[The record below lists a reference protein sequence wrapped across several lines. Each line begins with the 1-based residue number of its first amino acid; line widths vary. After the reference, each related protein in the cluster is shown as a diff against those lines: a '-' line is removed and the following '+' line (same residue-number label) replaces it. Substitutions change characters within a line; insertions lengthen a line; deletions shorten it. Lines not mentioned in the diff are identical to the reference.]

1 MAPRTFARDT
11 DQATGEE
18 EEYLSDSSRGSHGD
32 DGEED
37 ADELDLAS
45 LAGSDSDDTDEDEII
60 DLPLPI
66 EARIERKTSQMS
78 LRRRMRVDETQELLA
93 GSSQARAGQ
102 VEVEE
107 NDEGRGGVWESVRGI
122 LGITNGREGQR
133 KRLREGYGT
142 I

>member
-1 MAPRTFARDT
+1 M
-11 DQATGEE
+11 
-18 EEYLSDSSRGSHGD
+18 
-32 DGEED
+32 
-37 ADELDLAS
+37 
-45 LAGSDSDDTDEDEII
+45 AGSDSDDTDEDEII

-78 LRRRMRVDETQELLA
+78 LRRRRRVDETQELLA

-107 NDEGRGGVWESVRGI
+107 NDEDRGGVWESVRGI
-122 LGITNGREGQR
+122 LGLPKGREGQT